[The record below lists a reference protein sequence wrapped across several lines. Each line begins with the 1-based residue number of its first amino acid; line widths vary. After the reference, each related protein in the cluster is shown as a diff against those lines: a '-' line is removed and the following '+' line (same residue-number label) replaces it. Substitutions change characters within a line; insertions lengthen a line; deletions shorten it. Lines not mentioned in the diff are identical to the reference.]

1 MMEIAETNS
10 IKIAVNGEP
19 RTAPGGLNIAQ
30 LLEFLAI
37 DPGRVAVELNRSIVR
52 KADWISTRVEQ
63 GAQVEVVWFVGGG

>member
-1 MMEIAETNS
+1 MGISETKS
-10 IKIAVNGEP
+10 IQIVVNGEP
-19 RTAPGGLNIAQ
+19 KAAPEGLNIAQ